1 MMISGGRT
9 RRSRMTTNVAF
20 GGGKVLRYGL
30 IVNWKRGRE
39 NIGLPII

>member
-9 RRSRMTTNVAF
+9 RRSRMTTNFAF
-20 GGGKVLRYGL
+20 GGGEVLRYGL
-30 IVNWKRGRE
+30 ILNCKGGRE